1 MVQWKTSSRRR
12 ILMDVIFDVDG
23 TLMDIEHRRH
33 FVVQRPKDFDAFREA
48 TPDDTP
54 KKDIFAIAISMK
66 KAGHRIIISSGRNKS
81 QRAITLKQLM
91 GNGLAFDA
99 LYMRS
104 DSDYRPDNEVKSQ
117 MLDKMRADGFDP
129 TMAFD
134 DRQQVVDMW
143 RERGLT
149 VAQVA
154 EGDF

>member
-1 MVQWKTSSRRR
+1 
-12 ILMDVIFDVDG
+12 MDVIFDVDG

-48 TPDDTP
+48 TSQDTA
-54 KKDIFAIAISMK
+54 KEDIFAVAK
-66 KAGHRIIISSGRNKS
+66 ALKAAGHRIIISSGRNKS
-81 QRAITLKQLM
+81 QRAVTLKQLM
-91 GNGLAFDA
+91 AQGLLFDA

-104 DSDYRPDNEVKSQ
+104 DSDYRPDHEVKSQ
-117 MLDKMRADGFDP
+117 MLDKMRKEGFNP

-149 VAQVA
+149 VAQVDK
-154 EGDF
+154 GDF

>member
-1 MVQWKTSSRRR
+1 M
-12 ILMDVIFDVDG
+12 MDVIFDVDG

-48 TPDDTP
+48 TSQDTA
-54 KKDIFAIAISMK
+54 KEDIFAVAK
-66 KAGHRIIISSGRNKS
+66 ALKAAGHRIIISSGRNKS
-81 QRAITLKQLM
+81 QRAVTLKQLM
-91 GNGLAFDA
+91 AQGLVFDA

-104 DSDYRPDNEVKSQ
+104 DSDYRPDHEVKSQ
-117 MLDKMRADGFDP
+117 MLDKMRKEGFNP

-149 VAQVA
+149 VAQVDK
-154 EGDF
+154 GDF

>member
-1 MVQWKTSSRRR
+1 
-12 ILMDVIFDVDG
+12 MDVIFDVDG

-48 TPDDTP
+48 TSQDTA
-54 KKDIFAIAISMK
+54 KEDIFAVAK
-66 KAGHRIIISSGRNKS
+66 ALKAAGHRIIISSGRNKS

-91 GNGLAFDA
+91 GAGLVFDA

-104 DSDYRPDNEVKSQ
+104 DKDFRPDDEVKSQ
-117 MLDKMRADGFDP
+117 MLDKMIKDGFNP

-134 DRQQVVDMW
+134 DRQRVVDMW
-143 RERGLT
+143 RDRGLT

-154 EGDF
+154 PGDF

>member
-1 MVQWKTSSRRR
+1 
-12 ILMDVIFDVDG
+12 MDVIFDVDG

-117 MLDKMRADGFDP
+117 M
-129 TMAFD
+129 
-134 DRQQVVDMW
+134 
-143 RERGLT
+143 
-149 VAQVA
+149 
-154 EGDF
+154 

>member
-1 MVQWKTSSRRR
+1 
-12 ILMDVIFDVDG
+12 
-23 TLMDIEHRRH
+23 
-33 FVVQRPKDFDAFREA
+33 
-48 TPDDTP
+48 
-54 KKDIFAIAISMK
+54 MK

-117 MLDKMRADGFDP
+117 MLDKMRADGFNP

>member
-1 MVQWKTSSRRR
+1 
-12 ILMDVIFDVDG
+12 MDVIFDVDG

-48 TPDDTP
+48 TSQDTA
-54 KKDIFAIAISMK
+54 KEDIFAVAK
-66 KAGHRIIISSGRNKS
+66 ALKAAGHRIIISSGRNKS
-81 QRAITLKQLM
+81 QRAVTLKQLM
-91 GNGLAFDA
+91 AQGLVFDA

-104 DSDYRPDNEVKSQ
+104 DSDYRPDHEVKSQ
-117 MLDKMRADGFDP
+117 MLDKMRKEGFNP

-149 VAQVA
+149 VAQVDK
-154 EGDF
+154 GDF